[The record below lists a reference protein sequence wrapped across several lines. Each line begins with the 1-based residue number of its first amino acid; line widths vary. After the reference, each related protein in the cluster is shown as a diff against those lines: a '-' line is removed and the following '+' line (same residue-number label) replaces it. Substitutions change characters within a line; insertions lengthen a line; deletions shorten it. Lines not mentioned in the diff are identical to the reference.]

1 MLKEPWKPFKQANH
15 WAILGARD
23 PSSNEPSGE
32 SLEMA
37 PRKQAGG
44 TAKLHGSAWRAAADR
59 AGSALVPG
67 YHRAILGA
75 LEDLGSGSWPS
86 VSHGAPRLSTNG
98 LERIDSLNQL
108 PRTFFFLPKPQ
119 NSHSFS

>member
-1 MLKEPWKPFKQANH
+1 MSAQAASCSMLKEPWKPFKQANH

-59 AGSALVPG
+59 AGSHWSRGITVP
-67 YHRAILGA
+67 
-75 LEDLGSGSWPS
+75 SWEPWRIW
-86 VSHGAPRLSTNG
+86 VVVAGRLSAMVRLG
-98 LERIDSLNQL
+98 LA
-108 PRTFFFLPKPQ
+108 RTASNESTL
-119 NSHSFS
+119 